1 MIVKF
6 NLGNKREEGELVKDN
21 EKTVLV
27 LLKDGSTIKRHKVK
41 HDVEE
46 KEQNWDNTIN
56 EIIELRKK
64 ELTYEK
70 ISVIMNISIK
80 AIGNI
85 CRKNKQKI

>member
-46 KEQNWDNTIN
+46 KE
-56 EIIELRKK
+56 
-64 ELTYEK
+64 
-70 ISVIMNISIK
+70 
-80 AIGNI
+80 
-85 CRKNKQKI
+85 